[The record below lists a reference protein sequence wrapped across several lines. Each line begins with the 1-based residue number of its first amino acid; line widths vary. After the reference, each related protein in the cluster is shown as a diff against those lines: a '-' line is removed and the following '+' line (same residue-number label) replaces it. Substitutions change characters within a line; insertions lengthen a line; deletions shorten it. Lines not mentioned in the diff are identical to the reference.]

1 MALLNKLFFPSATPT
16 TPANLAA
23 APTLTASAAAAA
35 ALINSQTTTSAA
47 ATATTALPARPTHS
61 SVGGGNSSSS
71 AKATKQTSR
80 NYLSRFPFEGSQV
93 RVLLYKEDDSRRLLF
108 DSNALQKVT
117 HRDSSATSASAASSS
132 SSTTSGGG
140 KFLKNEKYTS
150 LQQNGKIQAK
160 AHSTNGSNFIE
171 VCAEYGY
178 KHNRPSGADITPLG
192 EMVFGSLPMSFCGTA
207 LKVHWLPEPAR
218 ILCSQVYLTPTS
230 SGSGGSGHSP
240 YSTLSMNSLAT
251 PRSSICSELGSMD
264 GLSMNSFSMPFSVS
278 VGRQMSLTPP
288 LDVPAAPAD
297 QQSLSIHSI
306 DSSGPRYSST
316 YSTATDS
323 GYSASGSGSGAGVDQ
338 WSYQYSSTR
347 SSLGSVL
354 SDQSDAMRKLSVD
367 SACYSGSSPYLDGF
381 ASDGCLQ
388 RRISRNLRTSFEN
401 EHSKNDFIGFLSDNY
416 AMASGGGGGGGAGGG
431 NGSGGSEGGGMAPP
445 QYRRASY
452 SANESRSNPE
462 IGRRQANMRRRAK
475 LGLAVCISMSESF
488 EEEMELFCSEHIA
501 LLESM
506 LSRLRASTE
515 HAYINHKNFLQIM
528 FQAWQDTQ
536 QWFSDLFTA
545 PRIKTPVWLS
555 ITTSGSK
562 YSKTVAERFI
572 KELCDLLSFAD
583 TKDSNFFIST
593 MLTGI
598 LTHHLGWV
606 ATVSAFNSAGSRRSE
621 SSASAAAI
629 EQRAKLIQV
638 AQKHPYNALWAQLGD
653 LYGAIG
659 MPPKLARTIVCGAEK
674 LWVEKLLNVLTYF
687 IRCSEVRRAAKRED
701 FNKQLINDL
710 VVAQGQS
717 QSQTGAGQERHKSP
731 PTQMRGLSRA
741 ATCKQNLNAIADDA
755 DDEDG
760 ELNGY
765 GEDDDSDLNRDGMD
779 PGSIDARDGMQ
790 TLKKNEIPTVLA
802 FRDSHFVQQELRIGN
817 YLMDTG
823 IDKKTLLARQAQ
835 QYFRTGKDGRIRLTV
850 TTPDNVE
857 LCMEEEQSSGTT
869 GSVGTGSVDDGAI
882 EAIEFIE
889 DNNVEAPPKKN
900 FFWNMVP
907 VAGVK
912 EGLSLSD
919 LAKLQQ
925 GIRIINRKLERRCS
939 SYSVEG
945 DQPLIKAGGGP
956 TDFEPLSHER
966 RASHLS
972 LSDLITQNSMGK
984 SDRMTWGIEPIK
996 ENVSLEEQIHF
1007 DHCHK
1012 LIEREHGICRQTSA
1026 VDNGNGVVFVL
1037 GDNEPLVNLKKSSED
1052 LSGDHDTKP
1061 GLLLCAQHQRTHDR
1075 SKHSGMKF
1083 NFEQYPQI
1091 ATNYMKSKNLV
1102 MSNYDLLMDKATKL
1116 EASEAAAALKGSDS
1130 TATLAASSSSTAAPP
1145 TPVTPTATTTTS
1157 TDRCVVCSSGG
1168 GGLSSSATWNQT
1180 PSNATELEF
1189 ETDEVHCYNQ
1199 NVTSSK
1205 VLQSVNSAASIDTL
1219 KSAEP
1224 LIPTT
1229 PQTTYMRKQQP
1240 KRVPSGRSSV
1250 SSVAAKCA
1258 AVNVTQQLLKL
1269 PVPGV
1274 KELPQDDDSPGEQL
1288 RAGFI
1293 PSLLLSVSDHYV
1305 SDMVLQ
1311 GTCAPPNKWEMH
1323 LREDLALAAR
1333 SASLISQPAENIAIV
1348 ADMDKWDVRLISS
1361 QTQQFPYAGG
1371 QSSPVGMSQLVS
1383 SMLET
1388 VQAMH
1393 AGGIPAYECLSFLE
1407 SKLQEIY
1414 LQSETLAAFLLET
1427 DPCRLSDI
1435 TNPLQLS
1442 ENDVP
1447 LLLSIA
1453 YIHTPKIS
1461 RKCGISF
1468 R

>member
-1 MALLNKLFFPSATPT
+1 
-16 TPANLAA
+16 
-23 APTLTASAAAAA
+23 
-35 ALINSQTTTSAA
+35 
-47 ATATTALPARPTHS
+47 
-61 SVGGGNSSSS
+61 
-71 AKATKQTSR
+71 
-80 NYLSRFPFEGSQV
+80 
-93 RVLLYKEDDSRRLLF
+93 
-108 DSNALQKVT
+108 
-117 HRDSSATSASAASSS
+117 
-132 SSTTSGGG
+132 
-140 KFLKNEKYTS
+140 
-150 LQQNGKIQAK
+150 
-160 AHSTNGSNFIE
+160 
-171 VCAEYGY
+171 
-178 KHNRPSGADITPLG
+178 
-192 EMVFGSLPMSFCGTA
+192 
-207 LKVHWLPEPAR
+207 
-218 ILCSQVYLTPTS
+218 
-230 SGSGGSGHSP
+230 
-240 YSTLSMNSLAT
+240 
-251 PRSSICSELGSMD
+251 
-264 GLSMNSFSMPFSVS
+264 
-278 VGRQMSLTPP
+278 
-288 LDVPAAPAD
+288 
-297 QQSLSIHSI
+297 
-306 DSSGPRYSST
+306 
-316 YSTATDS
+316 
-323 GYSASGSGSGAGVDQ
+323 
-338 WSYQYSSTR
+338 
-347 SSLGSVL
+347 
-354 SDQSDAMRKLSVD
+354 
-367 SACYSGSSPYLDGF
+367 
-381 ASDGCLQ
+381 
-388 RRISRNLRTSFEN
+388 
-401 EHSKNDFIGFLSDNY
+401 
-416 AMASGGGGGGGAGGG
+416 
-431 NGSGGSEGGGMAPP
+431 
-445 QYRRASY
+445 
-452 SANESRSNPE
+452 
-462 IGRRQANMRRRAK
+462 
-475 LGLAVCISMSESF
+475 
-488 EEEMELFCSEHIA
+488 
-501 LLESM
+501 
-506 LSRLRASTE
+506 
-515 HAYINHKNFLQIM
+515 
-528 FQAWQDTQ
+528 
-536 QWFSDLFTA
+536 
-545 PRIKTPVWLS
+545 
-555 ITTSGSK
+555 
-562 YSKTVAERFI
+562 
-572 KELCDLLSFAD
+572 
-583 TKDSNFFIST
+583 

-629 EQRAKLIQV
+629 EQRAKLLQV

-717 QSQTGAGQERHKSP
+717 QTQTAGGQERHKSP
-731 PTQMRGLSRA
+731 PTQKRGLSRT

-755 DDEDG
+755 DDEEG
-760 ELNGY
+760 ELN
-765 GEDDDSDLNRDGMD
+765 DDDGVDGMERDGLD
-779 PGSIDARDGMQ
+779 PEASDGMQ

-823 IDKKTLLARQAQ
+823 IEKKTLLARQAQ

-889 DNNVEAPPKKN
+889 DSNVEAPPKKN

-945 DQPLIKAGGGP
+945 NQGDQQQQQIKA
-956 TDFEPLSHER
+956 DFEPLSHER

-1026 VDNGNGVVFVL
+1026 DNGNGVVFVL

-1052 LSGDHDTKP
+1052 LSGGGGDHDPKP
-1061 GLLLCAQHQRTHDR
+1061 GLMLCAQHQRTHDR

-1116 EASEAAAALKGSDS
+1116 EASEAAAAALKGSDS
-1130 TATLAASSSSTAAPP
+1130 TATLAASSSSTAAPL
-1145 TPVTPTATTTTS
+1145 TPATPTATT

-1168 GGLSSSATWNQT
+1168 GGSTWNQT

-1199 NVTSSK
+1199 NVSSSK

-1219 KSAEP
+1219 KSAVAVEP
-1224 LIPTT
+1224 PTT
-1229 PQTTYMRKQQP
+1229 PQQQTTYMRRQQP

-1274 KELPQDDDSPGEQL
+1274 KELPQDDDSPGDQL

-1311 GTCAPPNKWEMH
+1311 VGLRIFCGLFSPYYNLCSSLSRAPVLPPTSGKCICARIWPWP
-1323 LREDLALAAR
+1323 RALPR
-1333 SASLISQPAENIAIV
+1333 S
-1348 ADMDKWDVRLISS
+1348 
-1361 QTQQFPYAGG
+1361 
-1371 QSSPVGMSQLVS
+1371 
-1383 SMLET
+1383 
-1388 VQAMH
+1388 
-1393 AGGIPAYECLSFLE
+1393 
-1407 SKLQEIY
+1407 
-1414 LQSETLAAFLLET
+1414 
-1427 DPCRLSDI
+1427 
-1435 TNPLQLS
+1435 
-1442 ENDVP
+1442 
-1447 LLLSIA
+1447 
-1453 YIHTPKIS
+1453 S
-1461 RKCGISF
+1461 RS
-1468 R
+1468 RRRT

>member
-1 MALLNKLFFPSATPT
+1 MHTP
-16 TPANLAA
+16 PFKSN
-23 APTLTASAAAAA
+23 
-35 ALINSQTTTSAA
+35 
-47 ATATTALPARPTHS
+47 
-61 SVGGGNSSSS
+61 
-71 AKATKQTSR
+71 
-80 NYLSRFPFEGSQV
+80 RFPFEGSQV
-93 RVLLYKEDDSRRLLF
+93 RILLYKEDDSRRLLF

-117 HRDSSATSASAASSS
+117 HRDTSSTSGSVSSLSSS
-132 SSTTSGGG
+132 TSGGG

-160 AHSTNGSNFIE
+160 THSSNGSNFID

-207 LKVHWLPEPAR
+207 LKVHWLPQPAR
-218 ILCSQVYLTPTS
+218 ILCSQVYLTPTNNG
-230 SGSGGSGHSP
+230 GSGSGHSP
-240 YSTLSMNSLAT
+240 YSTLSANSLAT
-251 PRSSICSELGSMD
+251 PRTSICSEHGSMD

-297 QQSLSIHSI
+297 QQSLSIHSV
-306 DSSGPRYSST
+306 DSSGPRFSST

-323 GYSASGSGSGAGVDQ
+323 GYSASGSGSGTGGQ

-354 SDQSDAMRKLSVD
+354 SDQSDAIRKLSMD
-367 SACYSGSSPYLDGF
+367 SACYTGSSPYLDEF

-416 AMASGGGGGGGAGGG
+416 AFNGQVVAPGGGGAG
-431 NGSGGSEGGGMAPP
+431 GGSEGGGMAPP

-452 SANESRSNPE
+452 CANESRSNPE
-462 IGRRQANMRRRAK
+462 MGRRQANLRRRAK

-528 FQAWQDTQ
+528 FQACQDTQ

-606 ATVSAFNSAGSRRSE
+606 ATVSAFNNAGSRRSE
-621 SSASAAAI
+621 SSSSAAAI
-629 EQRAKLIQV
+629 EQRAKLLQV

-710 VVAQGQS
+710 VN
-717 QSQTGAGQERHKSP
+717 QSQTQNQTANQERNKSP
-731 PTQMRGLSRA
+731 PTQMRGLSRTS
-741 ATCKQNLNAIADDA
+741 TCKQNLNAIVDDA
-755 DDEDG
+755 DDEDC
-760 ELNGY
+760 EFNGY
-765 GEDDDSDLNRDGMD
+765 DKENENEDRDGVD
-779 PGSIDARDGMQ
+779 SGSVDASDGMQ

-823 IDKKTLLARQAQ
+823 IDKKTILERQAQ
-835 QYFRTGKDGRIRLTV
+835 QFFRTGKDGRIRLTV

-857 LCMEEEQSSGTT
+857 MCMEEEQSSGT
-869 GSVGTGSVDDGAI
+869 GSVSTGSVDDGAI
-882 EAIEFIE
+882 EAIDYE
-889 DNNVEAPPKKN
+889 DNVEAPPKKN

-919 LAKLQQ
+919 LAKLHQ
-925 GIRIINRKLERRCS
+925 GIRIINRKLERRSS

-945 DQPLIKAGGGP
+945 NPDQQQSKTGGGG
-956 TDFEPLSHER
+956 DFEPLSHER

-1026 VDNGNGVVFVL
+1026 DNGNGVVFVL
-1037 GDNEPLVNLKKSSED
+1037 GDNEPLINLKKSSED
-1052 LSGDHDTKP
+1052 LTGDQDAKP
-1061 GLLLCAQHQRTHDR
+1061 ALMLCAQHQRTHDR

-1116 EASEAAAALKGSDS
+1116 EASEAAALKGSDS
-1130 TATLAASSSSTAAPP
+1130 TATLAASSSSTAALPP
-1145 TPVTPTATTTTS
+1145 PATPVAANS
-1157 TDRCVVCSSGG
+1157 DRCVVCSSGVG
-1168 GGLSSSATWNQT
+1168 INASATWNQT

-1189 ETDEVHCYNQ
+1189 ETDDVHCYNQ
-1199 NVTSSK
+1199 SGNSNGCSSK
-1205 VLQSVNSAASIDTL
+1205 ALQSVNSAASIDTL
-1219 KSAEP
+1219 KSAVAVEP
-1224 LIPTT
+1224 VSSTIPTQM
-1229 PQTTYMRKQQP
+1229 QTTYMRKQQP
-1240 KRVPSGRSSV
+1240 KRVPSGRSSI

-1258 AVNVTQQLLKL
+1258 AVNVSQQLLKL

-1311 GTCAPPNKWEMH
+1311 GTCAPPNKWEMN
-1323 LREDLALAAR
+1323 LREDLALASR

>member
-1 MALLNKLFFPSATPT
+1 
-16 TPANLAA
+16 
-23 APTLTASAAAAA
+23 
-35 ALINSQTTTSAA
+35 
-47 ATATTALPARPTHS
+47 
-61 SVGGGNSSSS
+61 
-71 AKATKQTSR
+71 
-80 NYLSRFPFEGSQV
+80 SRFPFEGSQV

-117 HRDSSATSASAASSS
+117 HRDASTTTSASASASTSSSS
-132 SSTTSGGG
+132 SSTSVSGGG

-150 LQQNGKIQAK
+150 LQNGKIQAK

-171 VCAEYGY
+171 VCADYGF
-178 KHNRPSGADITPLG
+178 KHNRPTGDDITPLG

-218 ILCSQVYLTPTS
+218 ILCSQVYLTPTNNGV
-230 SGSGGSGHSP
+230 SGSRSDHSP
-240 YSTLSMNSLAT
+240 YSTLSTGSLAT
-251 PRSSICSELGSMD
+251 PRTSICSEHGSMD

-297 QQSLSIHSI
+297 QQSLSIHSV
-306 DSSGPRYSST
+306 DSSGPRFSST

-323 GYSASGSGSGAGVDQ
+323 GYSASGSGSAAGGDQ
-338 WSYQYSSTR
+338 WSYQYSSAR

-354 SDQSDAMRKLSVD
+354 SDQSDALRKLSVD

-416 AMASGGGGGGGAGGG
+416 PIVPSAGGVG
-431 NGSGGSEGGGMAPP
+431 AAGGSEGGGMAPP

-452 SANESRSNPE
+452 SANETRSNPE
-462 IGRRQANMRRRAK
+462 MGRRQANLRRRAK

-515 HAYINHKNFLQIM
+515 HAYINHKNFLQVRRSKVLRSWHSTDHHFSRLFQIM

-606 ATVSAFNSAGSRRSE
+606 ATVSAFNSAGRRRSE
-621 SSASAAAI
+621 ISSSASSAAI
-629 EQRAKLIQV
+629 EQRAKLQQV

-710 VVAQGQS
+710 VTQNQNQS
-717 QSQTGAGQERHKSP
+717 QPGNQERHKSP
-731 PTQMRGLSRA
+731 PFQMRGLTRA
-741 ATCKQNLNAIADDA
+741 ATCKQNLNAIADDG
-755 DDEDG
+755 DTENDLNEYGLEG
-760 ELNGY
+760 ELVI
-765 GEDDDSDLNRDGMD
+765 DSG
-779 PGSIDARDGMQ
+779 DGMQ

-823 IDKKTLLARQAQ
+823 IEKKTLLARQAQ
-835 QYFRTGKDGRIRLTV
+835 QYFHTGKDGRIRLTV

-857 LCMEEEQSSGTT
+857 LCMEEDQSSGTT

-882 EAIEFIE
+882 EAIEFE
-889 DNNVEAPPKKN
+889 ENEEAPPKKN
-900 FFWNMVP
+900 IFWNM
-907 VAGVK
+907 ASVK

-919 LAKLQQ
+919 FAKLQQ
-925 GIRIINRKLERRCS
+925 GIRIINRKLDRRCS

-945 DQPLIKAGGGP
+945 IPDQLIKAPAG
-956 TDFEPLSHER
+956 DFEPLTHER

-1012 LIEREHGICRQTSA
+1012 LIEREHGICRQQSA
-1026 VDNGNGVVFVL
+1026 DNGNGVVFVL
-1037 GDNEPLVNLKKSSED
+1037 GDNEPLINLKKSSED
-1052 LSGDHDTKP
+1052 LSADQEVKP
-1061 GLLLCAQHQRTHDR
+1061 TTLVLCAQHQRTHDNK
-1075 SKHSGMKF
+1075 KHSGMKF

-1116 EASEAAAALKGSDS
+1116 EASEAAALKGSDS
-1130 TATLAASSSSTAAPP
+1130 TATLAASSSSTTALPP
-1145 TPVTPTATTTTS
+1145 NPAVTPAS
-1157 TDRCVVCSSGG
+1157 GERCVIC
-1168 GGLSSSATWNQT
+1168 SSATWNQT

-1189 ETDEVHCYNQ
+1189 ETDEVHCYSQSGN
-1199 NVTSSK
+1199 SSSMA
-1205 VLQSVNSAASIDTL
+1205 LQSVNSAASIDTL
-1219 KSAEP
+1219 KSAVTVEP
-1224 LIPTT
+1224 QSPTQSQIPSQV
-1229 PQTTYMRKQQP
+1229 QTTYVRKQQP

-1269 PVPGV
+1269 PVPGI
-1274 KELPQDDDSPGEQL
+1274 KELPQDDDSPGDQL

-1311 GTCAPPNKWEMH
+1311 GTCAPPNKWEMD

-1435 TNPLQLS
+1435 TTPLQLA